1 MSNLV
6 AELMLRLLKP
16 LASALIAVVLYL
28 VVTGPLGE
36 PGSTTLAL
44 VCWLSAAAFL
54 LLVQESPL

>member
-6 AELMLRLLKP
+6 AEILIRLLKP
-16 LASALIAVVLYL
+16 LVSLALAALLYAAA
-28 VVTGPLGE
+28 TGPLGE
-36 PGSTTLAL
+36 PGSAVLAL